1 MAKFCRKHTCGLQ
14 NSQYFSNETERFR
27 CIHEL
32 ISQSTFIYGVHAFH
46 NGKKINPMNKSILTR
61 QLTDSLLCSGF
72 THGMLTVLTATDVV
86 PTELSHAASTLI
98 TIFQGTFR

>member
-1 MAKFCRKHTCGLQ
+1 
-14 NSQYFSNETERFR
+14 
-27 CIHEL
+27 
-32 ISQSTFIYGVHAFH
+32 
-46 NGKKINPMNKSILTR
+46 MNKSILTG